1 MKVCLITGEYPP
13 MQGGVGDYTACLA
26 QALAR
31 QGCQVSVI
39 TSAAAQGMDSG
50 GEARVLP
57 IVSRWGPGCLPQLRR
72 ALSRLRP
79 DIVHIQ
85 YQAGA
90 YQMHGAISFLPLLSF
105 MSRGPAVAV
114 TFHDLNGPY
123 LFPKAGP
130 LRQAAVSVMARTA
143 GAVVTTN
150 PEDAA
155 SLGSPSN
162 LIPIGSNI
170 LPAPPPGY
178 DRAAQRARWGVGPKQ
193 LLLAYFG
200 FLNPS
205 KGIETLFMALHR
217 LLSAGHPMVLLMV
230 GGMASDSLP
239 VDQAYAEE
247 IRIQLTG
254 SPLGD
259 YVRWT
264 GFIPPSEVTANLL
277 AADICVLP
285 FRDGAS
291 FRNGTLAA
299 ALAHGMAIVT
309 TWPRQVTPATAAA
322 AVRSRLQLRDGVNA
336 RLVPPEDE
344 SNLVKAILEMAGDK
358 SQQEQLR
365 RGAWQLARLLDWDN
379 IARQTIQVYQRL
391 RPGR

>member
-1 MKVCLITGEYPP
+1 MKVCLITGEFPP
-13 MQGGVGDYTACLA
+13 MQGGVGDYTRCLA

-31 QGCQVSVI
+31 RGCQVSVV
-39 TSAAAQGMDSG
+39 TSTMG
-50 GEARVLP
+50 GDPGNDGDVRVLP
-57 IVSRWGPGCLPQLRR
+57 VVSRWGLGCLPRLRR
-72 ALSRLRP
+72 TLAGLRP
-79 DIVHIQ
+79 DVVHIQ

-90 YQMHGAISFLPLLSF
+90 YEMRGAINLLPLLLYI
-105 MSRGPAVAV
+105 SRGPATAV
-114 TFHDLNGPY
+114 TFHDLKVPY
-123 LFPKAGP
+123 LFRKAGP

-155 SLGSPSN
+155 SLGRHSN

-170 LPAPPPGY
+170 PPVVPAGY
-178 DRAAQRARWGVGPKQ
+178 NRTAQRARWGVGPGQ

-205 KGIETLFMALHR
+205 KGVETLFLALHR
-217 LLSAGHPMVLLMV
+217 LLSAGHPVTLLMV
-230 GGMASDSLP
+230 GGMASDSVP
-239 VDQAYAEE
+239 VDQAYAED
-247 IRIQLTG
+247 IRIGLTG

-264 GFIPPSEVTANLL
+264 GYISPVEVTANLL
-277 AADICVLP
+277 AADVCVLP
-285 FRDGAS
+285 FRDGVS

-299 ALAHGMAIVT
+299 AIAHGLALVT

-322 AVRSRLQLRDGVNA
+322 AVRSGLQLRDGVNA

-344 SNLVKAILEMAGDK
+344 ANLVRVILELAGD
-358 SQQEQLR
+358 SAQREELR
-365 RGAWQLARLLDWDN
+365 RGAWQLARLLDWDT
-379 IARQTIQVYQRL
+379 IAQQTMQVYEKL
-391 RPGR
+391 K